1 MFRVS
6 STHCAGLP
14 DNGRIPCQ
22 IWDVADSVM
31 SSLFTVTY
39 TSVYTDSE
47 PVRVFWGAD
56 EELFDLRPFS
66 TRGGEAIPEHPTL
79 HYRDGEDE
87 PSDDDDDDD
96 TDDEDEEPFED
107 EDDDEEEEYLAPA
120 DSSALPTAH
129 GQDVCQTPNTYTV
142 AIRGGGQETSFL
154 TYSTTISTFTLVIS
168 TTSDSLTTKYHLHV
182 ISTVPPPVPT
192 SLLLPSI
199 STTTHYQPYLHTTTH
214 GDNEVMLTLPH
225 RGLRP
230 MECRGLDVREPRRS
244 AMVLGMFSG
253 IEVSA
258 FSLELQAMDSHP
270 VAGLPLIASLES
282 LTGTFYCTGFIATGI
297 VVSGLGR
304 FRHFRLEIDHADDP
318 QAAAG
323 YSATNNMPPRRTF
336 ASTARAAATTAAA
349 APKTAAVVEQLIEAR
364 VSAALANHETL
375 RNSTNGYGDGS
386 HNSDTGIK
394 GTGTEGVVVLSQWFE
409 KMESVFHIS
418 NCAVENQVK
427 FEGTK
432 EDDDRG
438 GFFVASYT
446 LRFQEL
452 ALMCGRMFH
461 EELEEVEK
469 YVGGLPDMI
478 RGNVMSYQPKMM
490 EKSIKGTNNKTR
502 DRTLG
507 GLTLLGL
514 GEKREYTG
522 SLPLSSGPNGNN
534 NNRGNFK
541 TTQNAVTCYE
551 CGVQGHFKKDC
562 PKLKN
567 GKPEYEKTDIPK
579 TAFRTRYGH
588 YEFQMM
594 PFGFDK
600 CTCSI
605 HGPHEKSVQKHM
617 LGRFVLS
624 LSSNILIYHRNKK
637 EHEEHLKAILELL
650 KKEELYAKF
659 SKCEFLIPKDWF
671 SIDVNEKV
679 IAYASRQLKIHE
691 KNYTTHDLE
700 LDLECQTEAQK
711 LENLKNEDVGGMI
724 RKDIP
729 KEKLEPRADGTLCLN
744 GRVGCYVMFQV
755 GDRVMLKV
763 STWKGVVR
771 FGKRGKLNPRYVRT
785 FKVLERVGSVAY
797 KLELPQELRRVHNT
811 FHVSNLKK
819 CYSDEPL
826 AVPLEGLHV
835 DDKLYFVEEPI
846 DIMDKEVK

>member
-1 MFRVS
+1 MFGVS
-6 STHCAGLP
+6 STHFAGLP
-14 DNGRIPCQ
+14 DNVNEAR
-22 IWDVADSVM
+22 DSVM

-107 EDDDEEEEYLAPA
+107 EDDDEEEEHLAPA

-336 ASTARAAATTAAA
+336 AATARAAAATAA
-349 APKTAAVVEQLIEAR
+349 PMTAVAVEQLIEAR

-375 RNSTNGYGDGS
+375 
-386 HNSDTGIK
+386 
-394 GTGTEGVVVLSQWFE
+394 
-409 KMESVFHIS
+409 
-418 NCAVENQVK
+418 
-427 FEGTK
+427 
-432 EDDDRG
+432 
-438 GFFVASYT
+438 
-446 LRFQEL
+446 
-452 ALMCGRMFH
+452 
-461 EELEEVEK
+461 
-469 YVGGLPDMI
+469 
-478 RGNVMSYQPKMM
+478 
-490 EKSIKGTNNKTR
+490 
-502 DRTLG
+502 
-507 GLTLLGL
+507 
-514 GEKREYTG
+514 
-522 SLPLSSGPNGNN
+522 
-534 NNRGNFK
+534 
-541 TTQNAVTCYE
+541 
-551 CGVQGHFKKDC
+551 
-562 PKLKN
+562 
-567 GKPEYEKTDIPK
+567 
-579 TAFRTRYGH
+579 
-588 YEFQMM
+588 
-594 PFGFDK
+594 
-600 CTCSI
+600 
-605 HGPHEKSVQKHM
+605 
-617 LGRFVLS
+617 
-624 LSSNILIYHRNKK
+624 
-637 EHEEHLKAILELL
+637 
-650 KKEELYAKF
+650 
-659 SKCEFLIPKDWF
+659 
-671 SIDVNEKV
+671 
-679 IAYASRQLKIHE
+679 
-691 KNYTTHDLE
+691 
-700 LDLECQTEAQK
+700 
-711 LENLKNEDVGGMI
+711 
-724 RKDIP
+724 
-729 KEKLEPRADGTLCLN
+729 
-744 GRVGCYVMFQV
+744 
-755 GDRVMLKV
+755 
-763 STWKGVVR
+763 
-771 FGKRGKLNPRYVRT
+771 
-785 FKVLERVGSVAY
+785 
-797 KLELPQELRRVHNT
+797 
-811 FHVSNLKK
+811 
-819 CYSDEPL
+819 
-826 AVPLEGLHV
+826 
-835 DDKLYFVEEPI
+835 
-846 DIMDKEVK
+846 

>member
-1 MFRVS
+1 MYRILNDSFR
-6 STHCAGLP
+6 
-14 DNGRIPCQ
+14 
-22 IWDVADSVM
+22 DSVM

-107 EDDDEEEEYLAPA
+107 EDDDEEEEHLAPA
-120 DSSALPTAH
+120 DSSAIPVVDPVPSAEDTEAFETNEDAPTPVPSPRRHMARMS
-129 GQDVCQTPNTYTV
+129 VRPQTP
-142 AIRGGGQETSFL
+142 I
-154 TYSTTISTFTLVIS
+154 
-168 TTSDSLTTKYHLHV
+168 
-182 ISTVPPPVPT
+182 
-192 SLLLPSI
+192 LLPSEAEVKRLLSLPI
-199 STTTHYQPYLHTTTH
+199 PPPSPLSPWSYPLPQIPSPPNTTSTSSLLYHHLYPLHYCYHLSLLPHTTS
-214 GDNEVMLTLPH
+214 LISIPP
-225 RGLRP
+225 P
-230 MECRGLDVREPRRS
+230 MGIMRYRFIRQTYGMSRIRRQR
-244 AMVLGMFSG
+244 AEEAWDIFSG

-323 YSATNNMPPRRTF
+323 YSATNNMPPKRT
-336 ASTARAAATTAAA
+336 STATAKVVAAARAVAPMTAVA
-349 APKTAAVVEQLIEAR
+349 VEQLIEAR
-364 VSAALANHETL
+364 VSAKLANHETL
-375 RNSTNGYGDGS
+375 RNSTNGHGDGS
-386 HNSDTGIK
+386 HNSDTEIR

-427 FEGTK
+427 FATCTFLGN
-432 EDDDRG
+432 
-438 GFFVASYT
+438 
-446 LRFQEL
+446 
-452 ALMCGRMFH
+452 ALTWMFH

-700 LDLECQTEAQK
+700 LGAVLLCDYDYEIRYHLGKANVVADALSKKERIKPLRVRALVMTIGLDL
-711 LENLKNEDVGGMI
+711 
-724 RKDIP
+724 P
-729 KEKLEPRADGTLCLN
+729 KQILN
-744 GRVGCYVMFQV
+744 ARPKH
-755 GDRVMLKV
+755 R
-763 STWKGVVR
+763 
-771 FGKRGKLNPRYVRT
+771 N
-785 FKVLERVGSVAY
+785 
-797 KLELPQELRRVHNT
+797 
-811 FHVSNLKK
+811 
-819 CYSDEPL
+819 
-826 AVPLEGLHV
+826 
-835 DDKLYFVEEPI
+835 
-846 DIMDKEVK
+846 